1 MIQYVTETEVIAIN
15 RLMILRYSPEEPI
28 GIKDRGLLSSS
39 VQRMNHSAFGED
51 AYITVFEEAAALF
64 HSLINNHCFINANK
78 RTAYGALQLFLAR
91 NGFALVLE
99 SSHAIELCVRV
110 ATEQMDIQ
118 QLATDIE
125 NNSSPL

>member
-1 MIQYVTETEVIAIN
+1 
-15 RLMILRYSPEEPI
+15 MILRYSPEEPI

-51 AYITVFEEAAALF
+51 AYITVFEKAAALF

-78 RTAYGALQLFLAR
+78 RTVYGALQLFLAR
-91 NGFALVLE
+91 NGFALELE
-99 SSHAIELCVRV
+99 SSLAIELCVRV

-118 QLATDIE
+118 QLANDIE
-125 NNSSPL
+125 INSSPL